1 MPERL
6 VVVGGDAAGMS
17 AASQARRRRGPEEL
31 EVVAFERGRYTS
43 FAACGIPYWIAGL
56 VDDRDDLIARHPE
69 TFRDKQQIDVHLRT
83 EVVGIDTR
91 EGRVEVWDHEAGRS
105 RTEPYDQLLI
115 ATGARPTRPQMPG
128 LDSDGVFGVQ
138 TLDDGA
144 AVNAYLE
151 QRPVETAVVVGGGY
165 IGLEMAEAMVDRGI
179 DVTVVEAAPQ
189 VMPTLD
195 ADMAAGLVT
204 ALEDMG
210 ITVRLDTP
218 VQGFAADD
226 DGHVRAVTTDD
237 GELPADL
244 VFLGLGTRPE
254 SGLAQDA
261 GIPVGATGGIVV
273 DRRQHTPVDG
283 IWAAGD
289 CTESF
294 HRVARQPVA
303 IALGTIANKQG
314 RVAGVNLGGGQASF
328 PGVLGTAITRVCDL
342 EIARTGLNEK
352 ECQRYGVPA
361 VPTTLEAR
369 TTAHYFPGASPMT
382 VKVTSDPETGRL
394 LGAQII
400 GGAGAAKRIDAFA
413 VAIWNEMGVE
423 ELMNVD
429 LSYAPPFSG
438 VWDPVLLAARKAARE
453 R

>member
-17 AASQARRRRGPEEL
+17 AASQARRRRGPDEL

-56 VDDRDDLIARHPE
+56 IDDRDDLIARHPE
-69 TFRDKQQIDVHLRT
+69 TFREKQHIDVHLRT

-151 QRPVETAVVVGGGY
+151 HRPVETAVVVGGGY
-165 IGLEMAEAMVDRGI
+165 IGLEMAEAMVHRGV

-204 ALEDMG
+204 ALENIG

-226 DGHVRAVTTDD
+226 EGHVRAVTTDE

-254 SGLAQDA
+254 SSLAQDA
-261 GIPVGATGGIVV
+261 GIPVGPAGGIVV
-273 DRRQHTPVDG
+273 DRRQHTPVEG

-289 CTESF
+289 CTEAF
-294 HRVARQPVA
+294 HRVAQQPVA

-361 VPTTLEAR
+361 VPTTLETK
-369 TTAHYFPGASPMT
+369 TTAHYFPGASSMT

-413 VAIWNEMGVE
+413 VAIWNEMSVE

-438 VWDPVLLAARKAARE
+438 VWDPVLLAARTAARE

>member
-17 AASQARRRRGPEEL
+17 AASQARRRRGPDEL

-69 TFRDKQQIDVHLRT
+69 TFREKQHIDVHLRT

-165 IGLEMAEAMVDRGI
+165 IGLEMAEAMVHRGI

-204 ALEDMG
+204 ALEDIG

-226 DGHVRAVTTDD
+226 EGHVRAVTTDE

-254 SGLAQDA
+254 SASPRTPGSRSARPA
-261 GIPVGATGGIVV
+261 GSSWTADSTRRSTASGPPVTAPRPSTGWPGSPSPSRSARSRTSRAASPASTSAAARRASRACSAPPSPGCATS
-273 DRRQHTPVDG
+273 RSP
-283 IWAAGD
+283 
-289 CTESF
+289 
-294 HRVARQPVA
+294 
-303 IALGTIANKQG
+303 
-314 RVAGVNLGGGQASF
+314 
-328 PGVLGTAITRVCDL
+328 
-342 EIARTGLNEK
+342 
-352 ECQRYGVPA
+352 VPA
-361 VPTTLEAR
+361 
-369 TTAHYFPGASPMT
+369 
-382 VKVTSDPETGRL
+382 
-394 LGAQII
+394 
-400 GGAGAAKRIDAFA
+400 
-413 VAIWNEMGVE
+413 
-423 ELMNVD
+423 
-429 LSYAPPFSG
+429 
-438 VWDPVLLAARKAARE
+438 
-453 R
+453 